1 MTTILVGILTGAA
14 AIAALLY
21 KAFSAGKK
29 VQSAEDLRGKVNSY
43 EKEFEKV
50 GRASDARATAER
62 DARGGML
69 DDEWTRD

>member
-1 MTTILVGILTGAA
+1 MTTILVSIFAGAA
-14 AIAALLY
+14 AIAALFF

-29 VQSAEDLRGKVNSY
+29 VQSAEDLRGKVDSY
-43 EKEFEKV
+43 EKELEKI
-50 GRASDARATAER
+50 GRASDARASAER